1 MFHRSHSTAEGVVL
15 GFGEPPIPD
24 PLAGDIARAVYAEL
38 REEFLP
44 EILAGRHAQDAL
56 FTIGAAHVGG
66 RLAACC
72 WTGAGRRRPEIGVMA
87 GVVTLPEYRGKGIAS
102 TLVRD
107 ACDRF
112 DHNGGRHLL
121 LGVSNPVAR
130 RIYEKLGFRN
140 VVGQILMR
148 GEGLEQGGDPS
159 PDGLVSRPATPG
171 DIGGVVPL
179 YLQPHPAIL
188 LDAGIRM
195 PSSRVVPPWRCVRI
209 FWDSWNSVRDGGRWS
224 VLADESGRLAGS
236 ALARTSAFGFH
247 VDFFWSPLYST
258 AGREFAAAFI
268 AGLAAPCELLIP
280 ISDDWKLT
288 EARLLGF
295 RPAAG
300 PEEEIEI
307 QGRLFRLTRH
317 RLA

>member
-1 MFHRSHSTAEGVVL
+1 MSCSPADGSVFAFT
-15 GFGEPPIPD
+15 EPPIPE
-24 PLAGDIARAVYAEL
+24 PLAGEVARAVYAEL

-44 EILAGRHAQDAL
+44 EILAGRHAEHAL
-56 FTIGAAHVGG
+56 FTIGTAHVGG

-87 GVVTLPEYRGKGIAS
+87 GVVTLLEHRGKGIA
-102 TLVRD
+102 THLVRE

-112 DHNGGRHLL
+112 DRNGGRHLF

-140 VVGQILMR
+140 VVGQVLMR
-148 GEGLEQGGDPS
+148 GEDLEQGGGVTTS
-159 PDGLVSRPATPG
+159 ELISRPATPG

-179 YLQPHPAIL
+179 YLQPHPAVL

-195 PSSRVVPPWRCVRI
+195 PSPRVVPPWRCVRI

-236 ALARTSAFGFH
+236 AIARPSALGFS

-258 AGREFAAAFI
+258 AGREFAAGFI
-268 AGLAAPCELLIP
+268 AGLSAPCEMLIP
-280 ISDDWKLT
+280 VSDDWKQT
-288 EARLLGF
+288 EGRLLGF
-295 RPAAG
+295 RPVAG
-300 PEEEIEI
+300 PEEKIEI
-307 QGRLFRLTRH
+307 QSRVFRLTWH
-317 RLA
+317 RQT